1 MLLYR
6 YQPINKFTLEN
17 LIHKKNWASNPIKFN
32 DPFEFNLRTGGYINS
47 EGKWEDL
54 SKEDALT
61 RNLIKGTLNTMG
73 VVSYSESYDNILL
86 WSHYAFN
93 HQGMCLV
100 FEIESP
106 EHIHLFKVK
115 YKKNIFNLGFKNNS
129 KNYPVLYTKSKE
141 WSYEKEHRQIFM
153 HSEKYFNYPGE
164 LKEIIFGCQ
173 SSISDIST
181 VIKICNSDKITFSKM
196 FVQQDTFNLGKSSVS
211 QIDYDSIPKSWGG
224 KFIDGDDKVG
234 KRYEGRIQ
242 S

>member
-6 YQPINKFTLEN
+6 YQPINKYTLEN
-17 LIHKKNWASNPIKFN
+17 LIHKKNWASNHIKFN
-32 DPFEFNLRTGGYINS
+32 DPFEFNLRTGVYINS
-47 EGKWEDL
+47 EGKWEDI
-54 SKEDALT
+54 SKEDALK

-86 WSHYAFN
+86 WSHYSSN

-100 FEIESP
+100 FEIENL
-106 EHIHLFKVK
+106 ELTNLFKVK

-129 KNYPVLYTKSKE
+129 NNYPVLYTKSKE

-153 HSEKYFNYPGE
+153 QNEKYFSYPGE

-173 SSISDIST
+173 SSLGDIST

-196 FVQQDTFNLGKSSVS
+196 FIQQDTFNLGKSSVS
-211 QIDYDSIPKSWGG
+211 KIDCDSIPKSWGG

>member
-1 MLLYR
+1 MIIYR

-32 DPFEFNLRTGGYINS
+32 DPFEFNIRTGGYINS
-47 EGKWEDL
+47 EGKWVGINESDTLKRDSIKKTL
-54 SKEDALT
+54 SS
-61 RNLIKGTLNTMG
+61 MG
-73 VVSYSESYDNILL
+73 IVSYSESDDNILL
-86 WSHYAFN
+86 WSHYAYN

-100 FEIESP
+100 FEIENP
-106 EHIHLFKVK
+106 EQSHLFKVK

-129 KNYPVLYTKSKE
+129 KNQPVLYTKSKE

-153 HSEKYFNYPGE
+153 YNERHFDYPGE

-173 SSISDIST
+173 SSLSDIST

-196 FVQQDTFNLGKSSVS
+196 FIQQDTFNLGKSSVS
-211 QIDYDSIPKSWGG
+211 QIDCDSIPESWGG

-234 KRYEGRIQ
+234 RYHGKRIQ